1 LDLYPIDMPDEVSI
15 SFEMEKIDKKRQKID
30 KENFIEVAYK

>member
-1 LDLYPIDMPDEVSI
+1 MPDEVSI

-30 KENFIEVAYK
+30 KGNFIEVTYK